1 MTSFMKGP
9 FTVGQITQFTQ
20 QKGKLAQN
28 WAIWAF
34 YKDPNNDRKM
44 GETEGYQK
52 LSIVIFFFFSYYFIT
67 KKIIHYTFR
76 YNEEF

>member
-52 LSIVIFFFFSYYFIT
+52 LSIVIIFLLFLIKKDNSLYFEI
-67 KKIIHYTFR
+67 
-76 YNEEF
+76 